1 MLGNV
6 LVILVLVVIVFF
18 AASST
23 MKHMRGEGDC
33 CGGGGDVVRKPKKV
47 KKQRLQQVVAV
58 KKLTIAGMTCVRCQ
72 ANVENALNSLEQ
84 VNAAVDLLREEA
96 IVKLGADVAD
106 DILRNA
112 VEEAGYKVVAIE
124 TSEGG
129 R

>member
-6 LVILVLVVIVFF
+6 LVVLVLAVIVFF
-18 AASST
+18 AMRSS

-33 CGGGGDVVRKPKKV
+33 CGGGGDVIPRPRKH

-72 ANVENALNSLEQ
+72 ANVENALNSVDQ
-84 VNAAVDLLREEA
+84 VNATVNLLQEEA
-96 IVKLGADVAD
+96 IVKLGTDVAD
-106 DILRNA
+106 DVLRNA

-124 TSEGG
+124 NM
-129 R
+129 